1 MHYLEDLTDGL
12 EFDLGSFIMSKEAI
26 LDFAEKYDP
35 QAFHLDEEVAEEMFG
50 GLIASGWHTS
60 SLCHR
65 LVVDNFL
72 DQTACMASPGVDQL
86 KFIKP
91 AFVNDKLTGTLTVIS
106 TRQFESKP
114 DRGIA
119 KLQVELLNASREKVL
134 SYIGGVI
141 VSCKPANG

>member
-72 DQTACMASPGVDQL
+72 TQTACMASPGVDQL